1 MATSLTQ
8 LRVFLA
14 TPGGL
19 KGERQLFRETMDEFS
34 EVYGDAEG
42 FGMVPVGWE
51 VVSPG
56 AGRPQD
62 LINDYVR
69 GADYLV
75 VLLWD
80 RWGTTT
86 SADSPFSSGT
96 YEELAVALECLSDP
110 TAEMRDVAVFFK
122 GVGDRQ
128 LSDAG
133 PQLAQVLQF
142 KNALESRKEL
152 FFRTFDTREEL
163 RRHLLRLFMR
173 WLRGFG
179 EKVPRMVSLPVLG
192 DGSLEVPASMAAPTE
207 SSELLGRA
215 DDLASGGL
223 VTQAEMA
230 YATAVSTDDRESLI
244 SYAKFLRRTGRLE
257 RAFKINERILGLRET
272 LVEVPLASS
281 AADRS
286 YVLANMGVIRRKQG
300 DLASSRDLLNEAV
313 RTVDGFSDS
322 SAAESKAYALD
333 NLGLTLRRLGDH
345 ATALGS
351 HKQALE
357 LRHQTEDEP
366 GQAKTLLNIARL
378 FKDQDQLEDARVSAS
393 QALEM
398 LMATDNEKHTL
409 ANAYST
415 LGDVTRAEGDLS
427 GACAHYENALDLNEG
442 LGHTDGVAVVS
453 CQLASLL
460 IDNDNAIGALPYA
473 ERSLEENLRSG
484 NKEGE
489 AIALRV
495 LGDVQMARGC
505 FGAARTYYQDS
516 FRMFEEHQNQT
527 GALLARIGVAE
538 ALAGEG
544 KTRDAACVAKEL
556 QGQAIETWLSDEDM
570 ARIRRLRCG

>member
-1 MATSLTQ
+1 MASSLTR

-19 KGERQLFRETMDEFS
+19 EGERQLFRETMDEFS
-34 EVYGDAEG
+34 EVYGNAEG
-42 FGMVPVGWE
+42 FVMVPVGWE

-56 AGRPQD
+56 TGRPQD
-62 LINDYVR
+62 LINDHVR
-69 GADYLV
+69 GSDYLV
-75 VLLWD
+75 ALLWD
-80 RWGTTT
+80 RWGTAT
-86 SADSPFSSGT
+86 SADSLYSSGT
-96 YEELAVALECLSDP
+96 YEELAVALECLNDP
-110 TAEMRDVAVFFK
+110 AAEMKDIAVFFK

-152 FFRTFDTREEL
+152 FFGTFDTREEL
-163 RRHLLRLFMR
+163 RRHLLRLFMH
-173 WLRGFG
+173 WLRGFDD
-179 EKVPRMVSLPVLG
+179 KVPRMVSLPELG
-192 DGSLEVPASMAAPTE
+192 EGSLEVQASMAAPTE
-207 SSELLGRA
+207 SSDLLGRA
-215 DDLASGGL
+215 DELARRGL

-257 RAFKINERILGLRET
+257 MAFKINERILGLRDT
-272 LVEVPLASS
+272 LVAVPLASS
-281 AADRS
+281 AADHS

-300 DLASSRDLLNEAV
+300 NLASSRDLLKEAV
-313 RTVDGFSDS
+313 RTVDMFPDS

-345 ATALGS
+345 AIALSS
-351 HKQALE
+351 HQQALE

-378 FKDQDQLEDARVSAS
+378 YKDQGQLEDARVCAS
-393 QALEM
+393 QAREM
-398 LMATDNEKHTL
+398 LMDTDNEKHTL

-415 LGDVTRAEGDLS
+415 LGDITRAEGDLP
-427 GACAHYENALDLNEG
+427 GACAHYENALDLNERI
-442 LGHTDGVAVVS
+442 GHTDGVAIVS

-460 IDNDNAIGALPYA
+460 LSNDDAIGALPYA

-489 AIALRV
+489 AIALRM
-495 LGDVQMARGC
+495 LGKVQMARGC

-516 FRMFEEHQNQT
+516 LRMFQEHQNQT

-538 ALAGEG
+538 SLAREG
-544 KTRDAACVAKEL
+544 KTRDAACVAEGL
-556 QGQAIETWLSDEDM
+556 QGSVTESLLSDEDM
-570 ARIRRLRCG
+570 ARIQRLRCG

>member
-1 MATSLTQ
+1 
-8 LRVFLA
+8 
-14 TPGGL
+14 
-19 KGERQLFRETMDEFS
+19 MDEFS

-42 FGMVPVGWE
+42 FVMSPVGWE

-56 AGRPQD
+56 TGRPQD
-62 LINDYVR
+62 LINDHVR

-75 VLLWD
+75 ALLWD

-86 SADSPFSSGT
+86 SAESRYSSGT

-110 TAEMRDVAVFFK
+110 DAEMRDLAVFFK

-152 FFRTFDTREEL
+152 FFGTFDTREEL

-192 DGSLEVPASMAAPTE
+192 DGSLEVQASMAASTE
-207 SSELLGRA
+207 SSDLLGRA
-215 DDLASGGL
+215 DELARRGL
-223 VTQAEMA
+223 VTQAEVA

-257 RAFKINERILGLRET
+257 RAFTINKRILGLRET

-300 DLASSRDLLNEAV
+300 DLTSSRDLLNEAV
-313 RTVDGFSDS
+313 RTVDMFPDS

-333 NLGLTLRRLGDH
+333 NLGLTLRRLGNH
-345 ATALGS
+345 ATALSS
-351 HKQALE
+351 HKQALN
-357 LRHQTEDEP
+357 LRHQTGDEP

-378 FKDQDQLEDARVSAS
+378 FKDQDQLEDARISAS

-398 LMATDNEKHTL
+398 LMDTDNEKHTL

-415 LGDVTRAEGDLS
+415 LGDITRAEGDLPK
-427 GACAHYENALDLNEG
+427 AYAHYEKALDLNETI
-442 LGHTDGVAVVS
+442 GHTDGVAVVS

-460 IDNDNAIGALPYA
+460 LDDNDATGALPYA

-505 FGAARTYYQDS
+505 FGDARTYYQDS
-516 FRMFEEHQNQT
+516 FRMFQEHQNQT

-544 KTRDAACVAKEL
+544 KTRDAACVAEALQEL
-556 QGQAIETWLSDEDM
+556 ATEDRLSDEDM
-570 ARIRRLRCG
+570 ARIRRLHCG